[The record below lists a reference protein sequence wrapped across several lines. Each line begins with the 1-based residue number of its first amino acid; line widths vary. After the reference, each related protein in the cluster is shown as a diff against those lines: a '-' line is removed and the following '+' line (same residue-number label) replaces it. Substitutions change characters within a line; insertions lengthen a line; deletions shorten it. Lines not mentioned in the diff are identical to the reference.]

1 MTDRRSTYFAF
12 QGLFM
17 AVLLLLFVYQYR
29 DLGYWGPR
37 LAFLLAAMG
46 VSLGYLRLAPAQA
59 LSRWWFQAGLFLADA
74 GMASLILHWR
84 QPKSQVYLIYFL
96 IIFGTALTRNFRQSF
111 LVGMVTCFLY
121 LFVGWSPGHGFPH
134 HSEFWLRFILLI
146 IATALF
152 AVLALD
158 AQQSQAEQER
168 RYRERLIQAERLATL
183 GRVAGE
189 VAHRIKGPLT
199 TILVNAEVLAQRH
212 GKSKGILKE
221 LGEIRDEVGHCKE
234 ILKHLLDLGRI
245 EEMDKAPHDLREPIR
260 QALKSVET
268 RGRRLGLSQEV
279 SGLEGPLAVLGD
291 SSLLQEAIAAVL
303 ENAVEACAAGGRIR
317 LGVRPAQDARG
328 GWPSQARK
336 QWVLCVED
344 DGRGIAGAD
353 LEEVFR
359 PFFTTKKDGSGL
371 GLSAALRILQKHGG
385 SIEAES
391 AGPGRGARFILTIPR
406 AA

>member
-29 DLGYWGPR
+29 DSSYWGPR
-37 LAFLLAAMG
+37 LAFLIAAMG
-46 VSLGYLRLAPAQA
+46 ASLSYLRLCSAQT

-74 GMASLILHWR
+74 GLASLILHWR
-84 QPKSQVYLIYFL
+84 QPGSQVYLIYFL
-96 IIFGTALTRNFRQSF
+96 IIFGTALTRNFKQSA
-111 LVGMVTCFLY
+111 LVGVVTCGLY
-121 LFVGWSPGHGFPH
+121 LFVSWSPGRGLPP
-134 HSEFWLRFILLI
+134 HSEFWLRFLLLI
-146 IATALF
+146 ITTALF

-158 AQQSQAEQER
+158 AQQSQVEQDR
-168 RYRERLIQAERLATL
+168 RYRERLIQVERLATL
-183 GRVAGE
+183 GQVAGE

-199 TILVNAEVLAQRH
+199 TILVNAEVLSHRH

-221 LGEIRDEVGHCKE
+221 LGEIRDEVGRCKE

-245 EEMDKAPHDLREPIR
+245 EEMDMAPHDLRQPIR
-260 QALKSVET
+260 QALKAVET
-268 RGRRLGLSQEV
+268 RSRRLGLKQAV
-279 SGLEGPLAVLGD
+279 SGLEAPLPVLGD

-303 ENAVEACAAGGRIR
+303 ENAVEASHEGGRIS
-317 LGVRPAQDARG
+317 LGVRPFPDGRG
-328 GWPSQARK
+328 GWLDSAPS

-344 DGRGIAGAD
+344 DGKGIAEAD

-391 AGPGRGARFILTIPR
+391 EGPGRGARFILTIPR
-406 AA
+406 AV